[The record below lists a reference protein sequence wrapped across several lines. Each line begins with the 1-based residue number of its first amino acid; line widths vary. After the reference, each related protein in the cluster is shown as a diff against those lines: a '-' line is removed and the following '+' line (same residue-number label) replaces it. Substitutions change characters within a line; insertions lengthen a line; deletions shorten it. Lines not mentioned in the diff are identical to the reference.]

1 MGSKF
6 HEVRMTNAS
15 AWFALA
21 GVLGGVTLTG
31 VIGLV
36 TAGLTHRWGEQARV
50 GTDREQRIRAIRD
63 QRREVCHKYLVA
75 TNSFWQALDQLY
87 QKACRDEEVDPVEH
101 LRMANTALQDAYV
114 YLTISCGADVRQLAH
129 SYNESLYALRPA
141 AQAADETAWSE
152 LGDETSGARENLRK
166 AIRAELGVED

>member
-1 MGSKF
+1 MS
-6 HEVRMTNAS
+6 NAS

-50 GTDREQRIRAIRD
+50 DTDREQRIRALRD
-63 QRREVCHKYLVA
+63 QRREVCHKYLIA
-75 TNSFWQALDQLY
+75 ANSFWQALDRLY
-87 QKACRDEEVDPVEH
+87 QTACGGEEVDPVEH
-101 LRMANTALQDAYV
+101 LRAANTALQDAYV

-129 SYNESLYALRPA
+129 SYNGSLYALRPG
-141 AQAADETAWSE
+141 AQAGDETAWSE
-152 LGDETSGARENLRK
+152 LGDKTSEARENLRE
-166 AIRAELGVED
+166 AIRAELGVDD

>member
-1 MGSKF
+1 
-6 HEVRMTNAS
+6 MTNAS

-31 VIGLV
+31 VIGLL
-36 TAGLTHRWGEQARV
+36 TAGFTHRWGEQARV
-50 GTDREQRIRAIRD
+50 DTHREQHIRAIRD

-101 LRMANTALQDAYV
+101 LRVANAALQDAYV

-141 AQAADETAWSE
+141 AQAAEETAWSE